1 MLLGWETNKKI
12 LRTYM
17 VDHAYDMGA
26 FWADIFMNSPKMYA
40 DFMRGFYEEVEKQ
53 QKKD

>member
-12 LRTYM
+12 LHSYM
-17 VDHAYDMGA
+17 VDHAKDMGA
-26 FWADIFMNSPKMYA
+26 FWAEILMCSPKIYA
-40 DFMRGFYEEVEKQ
+40 DFMKGFFEEVEKQ